1 MAVFC
6 RRDIQRAIDRC
17 ALFIPPASL
26 TKRVAEINARDRGS
40 LPAEW
45 ELMVSAAASALCH
58 VEYEPDLGGRRRSD
72 LLLRTAPGAEGCLVE
87 IRTVSDEDAH
97 RSNPVGELS
106 RAIHQRLSRAGVV
119 GGGTSLRVNGRTV
132 GPYGN
137 AKMTL
142 LLGKGG
148 LASLFDDRFGAFV
161 DRVRAAA
168 QETHHHHWKAD
179 GLDID
184 LTYDPRQPGGS
195 MSYPS
200 YTVPY
205 SRRKNPVFGAM
216 KAKRTQ
222 LKGTGHRGAMGLILC
237 DGGCD
242 VLSSTMHSANAVSL
256 REVVAEHFRTSRT
269 IDFVI
274 VLWAEIPWGK
284 EMFGERLHPLVNGKA
299 FSRPSMPQS
308 ARLVYDRIRDLP
320 RALPRPRLTGANA
333 ARCYR
338 DRWADEGWRFPGGWS
353 MTPTAVRISS
363 RALLELL
370 AGRKTVEDFVK
381 DADMG
386 PAFGMGP
393 NPFLKQ
399 RLAGSMIKS
408 IRLVPHPDRDDDEV
422 EVEFGGPDPALSP
435 FRAPLAASSKRVAD
449 QTRNPTLPG
458 PGNPREGKGSP

>member
-17 ALFIPPASL
+17 ALFVPPASL

-58 VEYEPDLGGRRRSD
+58 AEYEPDLGGTRRGD
-72 LLLRTAPGAEGCLVE
+72 LLLHTAPGEEGCLVE

-106 RAIHQRLSRAGVV
+106 RAIHERLNKAGVADV
-119 GGGTSLRVNGRTV
+119 GTSLRVNGRTV
-132 GPYGN
+132 GPYGK

-142 LLGKGG
+142 LLGRDLG
-148 LASLFDDRFGAFV
+148 SLFDDRFKAFV
-161 DRVRAAA
+161 ERVRAAP
-168 QETHHHHWKAD
+168 QETQHHHWKAD

-216 KAKRTQ
+216 KHKRTQ
-222 LKGTGHRGAMGLILC
+222 LKGTGHRGATGLVIC

-242 VLSSTMHSANAVSL
+242 MLSNTMHSGGAVSL
-256 REVVAEHFRTSRT
+256 RDVVAEHFRASRT
-269 IDFVI
+269 IDFVV
-274 VLWAEIPWGK
+274 VLWAEIPWASAL
-284 EMFGERLHPLVNGKA
+284 FGERPHPLVNGQA
-299 FSRPSMPQS
+299 FSRPSIPQS
-308 ARLVYDRIRDLP
+308 ARSVYERLRDLP
-320 RALPRPRLTGANA
+320 RVLPRPRLTSANA

-338 DRWADEGWRFPGGWS
+338 DRWEDEGWRFPGGWS

-370 AGRKTVEDFVK
+370 SGRKTVEDFVK

-408 IRLVPHPDRDDDEV
+408 IRLIPHPDRDDDEV
-422 EVEFGGPDPALSP
+422 EIEFGGPDPALSP
-435 FRAPLAASSKRVAD
+435 FRAPFAASSKRAAD
-449 QTRNPTLPG
+449 QTRNPALRG
-458 PGNPREGKGSP
+458 PSNPRKGKGPL